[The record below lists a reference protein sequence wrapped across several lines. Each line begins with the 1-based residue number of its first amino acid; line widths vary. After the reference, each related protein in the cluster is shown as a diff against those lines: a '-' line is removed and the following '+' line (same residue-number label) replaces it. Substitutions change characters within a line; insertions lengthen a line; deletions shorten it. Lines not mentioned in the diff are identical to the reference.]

1 MNGQLPSPRLNGP
14 RPTLDLRR
22 DVARPDLVEVGLAA
36 SVAAA
41 RYVAGV
47 MMRCQVPRVA
57 IRKAGDAA
65 TVAVSELLF
74 GEDFEVFEIAGDWS
88 WGRCGVDRYLGWVPS
103 AILADPGPA
112 LEHRITARIA
122 PVFAGADIKAPV
134 LMELPFGARLAGT
147 VGERFV
153 AVTGGGFVHN
163 RHITGLRADP
173 VAVARL
179 FLGTPY
185 LWGGRTGD
193 GIDCSG
199 LVQAALL
206 ACGIAAPRD
215 SDQQRDEIGMAVA
228 FADRRPGDLV
238 FFPGHVGLLTDGD
251 RLLHANAHWMSTVEE
266 PLSDV
271 VARLLAAGVDTPVT
285 GVRRI

>member
-1 MNGQLPSPRLNGP
+1 MLPSPKLSGP

-22 DVARPDLVEVGLAA
+22 DVARPDLVEVGLAT

-47 MMRCQVPRVA
+47 AMRCRLPRVA
-57 IRKAGDAA
+57 VRKAGDTAA
-65 TVAVSELLF
+65 VAVSELLH
-74 GEDFEVFEIAGDWS
+74 GEDFEVFEISGDWS

-103 AILADPGPA
+103 VALAEPGPA
-112 LEHRITARIA
+112 FDHRITARIA
-122 PVFAGADIKAPV
+122 PVFAAADIKAPV

-147 VGERFV
+147 AGDKFLAV
-153 AVTGGGFVHN
+153 AGGGHVHN
-163 RHITGLRADP
+163 RHLAALPADP
-173 VAVARL
+173 IAVARL
-179 FLGTPY
+179 FAGTPY

-206 ACGIAAPRD
+206 ASGVACPRD
-215 SDQQRDEIGMAVA
+215 SDQQRDEVGTAVA
-228 FADRRPGDLV
+228 FVDRRRGDLV
-238 FFPGHVGLLTDGD
+238 FFPGHVGFLTNGD

-266 PLSDV
+266 PLADV
-271 VARLLAAGVDTPVT
+271 VARLLAT
-285 GVRRI
+285 GVAEPITAIRRV